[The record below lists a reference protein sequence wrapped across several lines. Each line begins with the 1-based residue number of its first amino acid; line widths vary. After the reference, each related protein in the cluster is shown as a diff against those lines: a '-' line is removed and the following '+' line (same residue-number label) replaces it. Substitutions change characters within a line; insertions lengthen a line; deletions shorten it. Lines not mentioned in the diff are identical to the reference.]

1 MFRVVCRYQD
11 NVRAKCLRSV
21 QIYET
26 AGFSTRRIVQL
37 FAAIPEANKTT
48 ANITLEDMK
57 FVSEMKIAHPHDGVG
72 SGKTQL
78 SCFNIWCMHG
88 SVLTLFLV

>member
-1 MFRVVCRYQD
+1 MGF
-11 NVRAKCLRSV
+11 NVAKCLRFV

-78 SCFNIWCMHG
+78 SCFNIWYMHG
-88 SVLTLFLV
+88 SVLTPFLV